1 MDSPQCRYSPVLPGT
16 FLLMLVISS
25 LSLVLEGVA
34 GIFAVVVGCWFLFVC
49 FCFVVFVFQRESS
62 EEASDTMNSAQGEPT
77 CVFWLAHFSS
87 VG

>member
-34 GIFAVVVGCWFLFVC
+34 GIFAVLLAVGFCLFVSVLLFLFSKGNPVKKLLT
-49 FCFVVFVFQRESS
+49 Q
-62 EEASDTMNSAQGEPT
+62 
-77 CVFWLAHFSS
+77 
-87 VG
+87 